1 MTATIV
7 SSMSAGRV
15 LSRRFIISHPS
26 RFPDRAMCPCLRIE
40 NMGYHDHYVVDG
52 GKARII
58 LHMLVT
64 PADVILLAKS
74 RRAIN
79 SGHDCH

>member
-1 MTATIV
+1 
-7 SSMSAGRV
+7 
-15 LSRRFIISHPS
+15 
-26 RFPDRAMCPCLRIE
+26 
-40 NMGYHDHYVVDG
+40 MGYHDHYVVDG